1 MSLLDRI
8 AGRILAEDLVDVDGN
23 VVYPEGTVVTQEVS
37 DTIKP
42 ILEAGAHTREL
53 DTNPRLESNG
63 VIQVLDV
70 YVDDTK
76 TKKMRVIGTDLSL
89 DSKFVTISDMMA
101 AYSYMFNLVDIYDA
115 LDLTAEDRVNLM
127 ARIGLLDD
135 IDHLGNRRVRSVGE
149 LIQNQFR
156 IGLSRME
163 RVVKER
169 MSLSEVDSITPQ
181 SLTNIRPLTAAI
193 KEFSLLHSCLN
204 LWIKSIPLPNLLI
217 NVVYQH

>member
-135 IDHLGNRRVRSVGE
+135 IDHLGNRRSS
-149 LIQNQFR
+149 F
-156 IGLSRME
+156 
-163 RVVKER
+163 
-169 MSLSEVDSITPQ
+169 
-181 SLTNIRPLTAAI
+181 
-193 KEFSLLHSCLN
+193 C
-204 LWIKSIPLPNLLI
+204 W
-217 NVVYQH
+217 

>member
-42 ILEAGAHTREL
+42 IFEAGAHTREL

-193 KEFSLLHSCLN
+193 KEFSLLHNCLN

>member
-1 MSLLDRI
+1 ML
-8 AGRILAEDLVDVDGN
+8 
-23 VVYPEGTVVTQEVS
+23 
-37 DTIKP
+37 
-42 ILEAGAHTREL
+42 
-53 DTNPRLESNG
+53 
-63 VIQVLDV
+63 IQVLDV

-169 MSLSEVDSITPQ
+169 MSLSEVDSSYTTIT
-181 SLTNIRPLTAAI
+181 
-193 KEFSLLHSCLN
+193 
-204 LWIKSIPLPNLLI
+204 
-217 NVVYQH
+217 Y

>member
-115 LDLTAEDRVNLM
+115 LDLTAEDRVNFM

-193 KEFSLLHSCLN
+193 KEFFLFFT
-204 LWIKSIPLPNLLI
+204 IVSIYGSNQSPCRT
-217 NVVYQH
+217 Y

>member
-1 MSLLDRI
+1 M
-8 AGRILAEDLVDVDGN
+8 
-23 VVYPEGTVVTQEVS
+23 
-37 DTIKP
+37 
-42 ILEAGAHTREL
+42 
-53 DTNPRLESNG
+53 
-63 VIQVLDV
+63 IQVLDV

-193 KEFSLLHSCLN
+193 KEFFSFFTVV
-204 LWIKSIPLPNLLI
+204 SIYGSNQSPCRT
-217 NVVYQH
+217 Y